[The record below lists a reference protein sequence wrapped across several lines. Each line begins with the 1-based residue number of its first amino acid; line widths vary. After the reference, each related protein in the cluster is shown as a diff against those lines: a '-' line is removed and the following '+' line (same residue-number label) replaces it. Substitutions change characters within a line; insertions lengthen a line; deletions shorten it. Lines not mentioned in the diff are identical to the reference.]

1 MDVTNSDGMVLRV
14 HEFRSD
20 EFQARHEEQ
29 ADRKRHMFHN
39 ATRYCQRPNCD
50 FYELQY
56 QWVQRGLKYYY
67 QF

>member
-50 FYELQY
+50 FYELQ
-56 QWVQRGLKYYY
+56 
-67 QF
+67 